1 MGQRQ
6 RVEPGVDQP
15 NGQRGGRRGVRG
27 RIAVRAYR
35 DAVAVEITDDGP
47 GIPREIQNRIFGPF
61 FTTKEIGEGTG
72 PGLDTVRR
80 IVTGHDGE
88 ITFDSEPGETRSSVR
103 LPIEK
108 RNTEGG

>member
-1 MGQRQ
+1 LNQ
-6 RVEPGVDQP
+6 VWTNLLDNAADTV
-15 NGQRGGRRGVRG
+15 GGRG

-35 DAVAVEITDDGP
+35 DGNAVAVEITDDGP
-47 GIPREIQNRIFGPF
+47 GIPREIQNRIFEPF

-72 PGLDTVRR
+72 LGLDTVRR

-88 ITFDSEPGETRSSVR
+88 ITFDSEPGKTRFIVR
-103 LPIEK
+103 LPVEK